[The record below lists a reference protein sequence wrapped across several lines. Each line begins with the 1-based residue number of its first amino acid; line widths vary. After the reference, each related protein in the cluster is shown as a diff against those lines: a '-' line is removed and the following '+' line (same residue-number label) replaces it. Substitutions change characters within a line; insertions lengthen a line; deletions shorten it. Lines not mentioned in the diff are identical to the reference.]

1 MSHELTLQE
10 LAEFSAN
17 FNADPKN
24 QVIAR
29 AAARSEYP
37 RWIAVPCRQN
47 ALGRI
52 NEIGKTVHLLQ
63 LTALFIPMP
72 AQFFTTAHMRNC
84 KDKATIQQT

>member
-29 AAARSEYP
+29 AAARSGVLEASYNE
-37 RWIAVPCRQN
+37 RVA
-47 ALGRI
+47 GR
-52 NEIGKTVHLLQ
+52 
-63 LTALFIPMP
+63 LTRV
-72 AQFFTTAHMRNC
+72 FFN
-84 KDKATIQQT
+84 

>member
-29 AAARSEYP
+29 AAARSGVLEASYNE
-37 RWIAVPCRQN
+37 RVA
-47 ALGRI
+47 GRL
-52 NEIGKTVHLLQ
+52 TRVFQ
-63 LTALFIPMP
+63 LNCQRTTLPTKSSP
-72 AQFFTTAHMRNC
+72 AAAGFSQP
-84 KDKATIQQT
+84 